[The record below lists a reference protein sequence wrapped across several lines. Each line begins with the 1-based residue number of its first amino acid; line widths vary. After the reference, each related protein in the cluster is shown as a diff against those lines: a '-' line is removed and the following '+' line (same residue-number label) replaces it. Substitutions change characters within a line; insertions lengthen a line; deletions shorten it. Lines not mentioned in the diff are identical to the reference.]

1 MKKMFC
7 VLACCVLLCSGCGF
21 PQMQQN
27 PLNPQHS
34 DSPAPSQSPTPTLM
48 PPPQTPLDISSL
60 DNKTYGWGL
69 KKVKNAA
76 PEVPSSI
83 AATLKQFDAYYL
95 GDTSSKVLYL
105 TFDEGYE
112 NGYTSK
118 ILDVLRDNQVPA
130 CFFVTGPYL
139 KTEQALIRR
148 MAAEGHDVGNHTVNH
163 PSMPS
168 VSDDAQLKQEMTQ
181 LSETYYNLTGQTML
195 FMRPPKGEYSERT
208 LALTRELG
216 MKTIFWSFAYKD
228 WDTSFQRGSD
238 FAYKEVMDYIHNGS
252 ILLLHAVSKD
262 NADALDRI
270 IKDAKAQGYTFQSLR
285 DLP

>member
-1 MKKMFC
+1 MKKMVS
-7 VLACCVLLCSGCGF
+7 VLILCILLCSGCS
-21 PQMQQN
+21 PQQVGQEPSSLQQE
-27 PLNPQHS
+27 P
-34 DSPAPSQSPTPTLM
+34 SPSSSQSPAPTLM
-48 PPPQTPLDISSL
+48 PPLDSTIDISAL
-60 DNKTYGWGL
+60 DNTTYGWGL

-76 PEVPSSI
+76 PEVPSTIES
-83 AATLKQFDAYYL
+83 TLKQYDAYYL

-130 CFFVTGPYL
+130 CFFITGPYL
-139 KTEQALIRR
+139 KTEQELVRR
-148 MAAEGHDVGNHTVNH
+148 MTEEGHDVGNHTVNH

-168 VSDDAQLKQEMTQ
+168 VSDNDKLKQEITE
-181 LSETYYNLTGQTML
+181 LSEEYYNLTGQTML

-208 LALTRELG
+208 LALTRDLG

-228 WDTSFQRGSD
+228 WDTNFQRGSD
-238 FAYKEVMDYIHNGS
+238 FAYQEVMDYIHNGC
-252 ILLLHAVSKD
+252 IILLHAVSKD

-270 IKDAKAQGYTFQSLR
+270 IKDAQAQGYTFQSLR

>member
-1 MKKMFC
+1 MKKMLFA
-7 VLACCVLLCSGCGF
+7 LLFCVLLCCGCS
-21 PQMQQN
+21 PQQIQQN
-27 PLNPQHS
+27 PSSPQ
-34 DSPAPSQSPTPTLM
+34 DSAPPQTPVPTLM
-48 PPPQTPLDISSL
+48 PPQPAINIASL

-83 AATLKQFDAYYL
+83 MTTLKQFDAYYL
-95 GDTSSKVLYL
+95 GDTTSKVLYL

-130 CFFVTGPYL
+130 CFFITGPYL
-139 KTEQALIRR
+139 KTEQALVRR

-168 VSDDAQLKQEMTQ
+168 VSDNAKLKQEMTQ
-181 LSETYYNLTGQTML
+181 LSEDYYNLTGQTML

-228 WDTSFQRGSD
+228 WDTNFQRGSD
-238 FAYKEVMDYIHNGS
+238 FAYREVMDYIHNGC

-262 NADALDRI
+262 NTEALDRI
-270 IKDAKAQGYTFQSLR
+270 IKDAQAQGYTFQSLR
-285 DLP
+285 NLP